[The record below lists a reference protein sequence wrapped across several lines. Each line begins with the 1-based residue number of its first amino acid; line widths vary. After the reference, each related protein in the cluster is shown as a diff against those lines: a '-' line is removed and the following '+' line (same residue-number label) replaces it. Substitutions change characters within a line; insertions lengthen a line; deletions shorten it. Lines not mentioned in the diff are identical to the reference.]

1 MMPICRD
8 KNILNLKTLKLSK
21 SKSFQVYVENN
32 NVTIGRYRDEG
43 KSELITS
50 VFFLKF
56 KTCSWLV
63 DL

>member
-50 VFFLKF
+50 VFFLNSKHAAG
-56 KTCSWLV
+56 
-63 DL
+63 